1 MMLVLTVIC
10 LAVIV
15 GWYFASLSLVEG
27 KGISWK
33 RWSAKELCFRGLSL
47 REAALGMEVKL
58 GLTNVRVTY
67 PPKQHYGPS
76 GHPPCVRYVMN
87 AAIAVL
93 RGSNVDDGAFVLTRL
108 SVLSG
113 SCRSSGAR
121 QSLDI
126 PSECANDLRMAA
138 GFYGYGRS
146 RRREQ
151 YIRVGQAAEEWI
163 KSGFLLVAGSMREQ
177 PRQK

>member
-1 MMLVLTVIC
+1 
-10 LAVIV
+10 
-15 GWYFASLSLVEG
+15 
-27 KGISWK
+27 
-33 RWSAKELCFRGLSL
+33 
-47 REAALGMEVKL
+47 
-58 GLTNVRVTY
+58 
-67 PPKQHYGPS
+67 
-76 GHPPCVRYVMN
+76 MN

-93 RGSNVDDGAFVLTRL
+93 RGSNVDDGAFMLTRL

-113 SCRSSGAR
+113 SCRCSGAR

-151 YIRVGQAAEEWI
+151 YIRVGQAAEEWFVLFPNYFL
-163 KSGFLLVAGSMREQ
+163 KSVLLRLFVVQETHNSSLHFV
-177 PRQK
+177 